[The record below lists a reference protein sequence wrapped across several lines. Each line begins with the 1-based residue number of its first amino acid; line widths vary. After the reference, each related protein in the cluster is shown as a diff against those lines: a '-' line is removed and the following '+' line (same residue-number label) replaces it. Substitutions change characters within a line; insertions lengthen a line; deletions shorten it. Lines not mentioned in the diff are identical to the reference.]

1 MQTLMTTFL
10 TISIGALLISSCGS
24 NGHKSVTSNH
34 EAMGNGG
41 ELSARLCFDDV
52 DGDGD
57 GKVDCE
63 DSDCCWACLPDCG
76 GDPDC
81 EGEDWVMRQLFDDE
95 AEEAQ

>member
-1 MQTLMTTFL
+1 MQTLMNTFL
-10 TISIGALLISSCGS
+10 FLSIGVVSVASCGPGE
-24 NGHKSVTSNH
+24 N
-34 EAMGNGG
+34 EAQSRQG
-41 ELSARLCFDDV
+41 EMSAALCFDGL

-81 EGEDWVMRQLFDDE
+81 SGDDWVLDE
-95 AEEAQ
+95 ILNAQPNESL